1 MNIDIQPDGS
11 LTTIAEIAIT
21 LAGFT
26 GLIAVF
32 RSAKAWTSQEL
43 SRLGTIIAA
52 CFVCLVAALLPFG
65 LAQFSGSGVV
75 VWGIPLT
82 LFGLLHL
89 AIIIY
94 LVAAARAQRFR
105 PSGLVSRIV
114 LSADAIIAVLLV
126 MAPTGLL
133 FAPSQGLLILTCIWG
148 LVFPAIGF
156 FLTLGMVVRGEG
168 ANT

>member
-1 MNIDIQPDGS
+1 MQPDES

-32 RSAKAWTSQEL
+32 RSAKQWTSQEL

-52 CFVCLVAALLPFG
+52 CFVCLVVALLPFG
-65 LAQFSGSGVV
+65 LAQFSSGAVI
-75 VWGIPLT
+75 VWGLPIA
-82 LFGLLHL
+82 LFGVLHL
-89 AIIIY
+89 AIIGY
-94 LVAAARAQRFR
+94 LLAAARAKRFR
-105 PSGLVSRIV
+105 PSSTFSRVILTIDSILAVVLV
-114 LSADAIIAVLLV
+114 A
-126 MAPTGLL
+126 APTGLL
-133 FAPSQGLLILTCIWG
+133 LEPSQGLLILVCIWG

-168 ANT
+168 GST

>member
-1 MNIDIQPDGS
+1 MNPDDS

-52 CFVCLVAALLPFG
+52 CFVCLVTALLPFG
-65 LAQFSGSGVV
+65 LAQFSTSGVV
-75 VWGIPLT
+75 VWGIPLA

-89 AIIIY
+89 WIIAY
-94 LVAAARAQRFR
+94 LLAAARARRFR
-105 PSGLVSRIV
+105 PSSALSRVILTVDALIAAVLV
-114 LSADAIIAVLLV
+114 LS
-126 MAPTGLL
+126 PTGLIL
-133 FAPSQGLLILTCIWG
+133 APSQGLLILVCIWG

-156 FLTLGMVVRGEG
+156 FLTLGMVVRGE
-168 ANT
+168 ASNT